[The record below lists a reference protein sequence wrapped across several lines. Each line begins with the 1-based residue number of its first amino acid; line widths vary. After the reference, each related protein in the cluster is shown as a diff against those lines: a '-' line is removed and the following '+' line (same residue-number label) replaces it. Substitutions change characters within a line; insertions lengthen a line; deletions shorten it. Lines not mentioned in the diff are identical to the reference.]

1 MTGLMTI
8 MFDFPFDFPFDLIVP
23 LSLLFIP
30 VLPNLSEMITRS
42 AELRACQPNCFFSLC
57 SKKERDK
64 YGPFR
69 AKRRW
74 QQHTR
79 M

>member
-8 MFDFPFDFPFDLIVP
+8 MFDFPFDLIVP

-42 AELRACQPNCFFSLC
+42 AELRACQPNGFFSLC

-69 AKRRW
+69 AKRRR